1 MGSSITVN
9 CDNFAT
15 EVLEKSHARP
25 VLVDFFAQW
34 CGPCKMLKPLL
45 EKFAQEYDFTLAKV
59 DIDENP
65 TLAHDYGVEGVPD
78 VRIVMDGEVKPGFV
92 GMLSESK
99 LHDLMAQL
107 NLPSTLD
114 QALETIYTE
123 ASAGNVAEA
132 QAQLNDLLRQY
143 PDNRGLLLEAA
154 NFCIEADDLES
165 ATTLLASIPEYEKE
179 YFAKAKALK
188 SFILFKQ
195 VVGEAQPDSAIAQ
208 AFQQAAAATLADDY
222 EAALTGFLAIA
233 SRDRRY
239 RDDGARK
246 AMLAIF
252 DLLGDDHPLTKEY
265 RKQLTRALY

>member
-9 CDNFAT
+9 RDNFAT
-15 EVLEKSHARP
+15 EVLEKSHAQP

-34 CGPCKMLKPLL
+34 CGPCKMLKPVL
-45 EKFAQEYDFTLAKV
+45 EKFAQEYDFILAKV

-78 VRIVMDGEVKPGFV
+78 VRVVIDGIVKPGFV
-92 GMLSESK
+92 GMLPEDK

-107 NLPSTLD
+107 NLHSTLD
-114 QALETIYTE
+114 QALEAIYTQ
-123 ASAGNVAEA
+123 ASAGNVVEA

-143 PDNRGLLLEAA
+143 PDNRGLRLEAA
-154 NFCIEADDLES
+154 NFCIEADNLE
-165 ATTLLASIPEYEKE
+165 AAAALLESIPEYEKE

-188 SFILFKQ
+188 ALIGFKQ
-195 VVGEAQPDSAIAQ
+195 VVQEAESGNAIDRE
-208 AFQQAAAATLADDY
+208 FQEAAAATLANNY